1 MSDLLGL
8 SNLELSST
16 SLSQFIVGFTLT
28 IILSL
33 ILRTIYIRFSSSVS
47 NKLLIANIF
56 PLFGVSIFLIVI
68 TIKSSIVLSLGLV
81 GALSIIR
88 FRTAIKE
95 AEQIVYFLILTG
107 ISIATAAGSYFFPII
122 MLFFIFVY
130 NYFQKNNK
138 SRSIHS
144 INDQLVITSE
154 EISNKNIDS
163 LIDAL
168 NKNGVNVEVQSL
180 NKTDNKTIIV
190 LKLSDFDLDKLS
202 LVEEYFKSNKI
213 STKEIQFYSSTE

>member
-144 INDQLVITSE
+144 INDQLVITAE

-213 STKEIQFYSSTE
+213 STTEIQFYSSTE

>member
-33 ILRTIYIRFSSSVS
+33 ILRTIYVRFSSSVS

-130 NYFQKNNK
+130 NYFQKNKK

-144 INDQLVITSE
+144 INDQLVITAE
-154 EISNKNIDS
+154 EISNKNMDS

>member
-1 MSDLLGL
+1 
-8 SNLELSST
+8 
-16 SLSQFIVGFTLT
+16 
-28 IILSL
+28 
-33 ILRTIYIRFSSSVS
+33 
-47 NKLLIANIF
+47 
-56 PLFGVSIFLIVI
+56 
-68 TIKSSIVLSLGLV
+68 
-81 GALSIIR
+81 
-88 FRTAIKE
+88 
-95 AEQIVYFLILTG
+95 
-107 ISIATAAGSYFFPII
+107 
-122 MLFFIFVY
+122 MLFFIFIY
-130 NYFQKNNK
+130 NYFQKNKK

-144 INDQLVITSE
+144 INDQLVITAE

>member
-1 MSDLLGL
+1 M
-8 SNLELSST
+8 
-16 SLSQFIVGFTLT
+16 
-28 IILSL
+28 
-33 ILRTIYIRFSSSVS
+33 
-47 NKLLIANIF
+47 
-56 PLFGVSIFLIVI
+56 VI
-68 TIKSSIVLSLGLV
+68 T
-81 GALSIIR
+81 A
-88 FRTAIKE
+88 
-95 AEQIVYFLILTG
+95 
-107 ISIATAAGSYFFPII
+107 
-122 MLFFIFVY
+122 
-130 NYFQKNNK
+130 
-138 SRSIHS
+138 
-144 INDQLVITSE
+144 E

>member
-33 ILRTIYIRFSSSVS
+33 ILRTIYIRFSNSVS

-122 MLFFIFVY
+122 MLFFIFIY
-130 NYFQKNNK
+130 NYFQKNKK

-144 INDQLVITSE
+144 INDQLVITAE

>member
-16 SLSQFIVGFTLT
+16 SLSQFIIGFTLT

-33 ILRTIYIRFSSSVS
+33 ILRTIYVRFSSSVS

-130 NYFQKNNK
+130 NYFQKNKK

-144 INDQLVITSE
+144 INDQLVITAE

>member
-122 MLFFIFVY
+122 MLFFIFIY
-130 NYFQKNNK
+130 NYFQKNKK

-144 INDQLVITSE
+144 INDQLVITAE